1 MRVGFAGSELAW
13 YTFEALTSFVEVQAD
28 GGEAAQKA
36 TAMQMTSAR
45 KRDASFFACV
55 WVRVAAQRLGWRRT
69 GQGGGA
75 GWGDAA
81 QAGQS
86 GDHRHERG

>member
-55 WVRVAAQRLGWRRT
+55 G
-69 GQGGGA
+69 
-75 GWGDAA
+75 
-81 QAGQS
+81 
-86 GDHRHERG
+86 